1 MGSKARSTPASFL
14 HENNRADGKVKR
26 RTAAK
31 LSDWPVERIETLR
44 ALRRG
49 DKLVR
54 GAGRGIVQRDG
65 SGAQWCIAPAFAG
78 WPDRWLA
85 RPRRSALRDRHA
97 AGCPA
102 RAEALAW
109 SDEDLSAAVSCQCPA

>member
-65 SGAQWCIAPAFAG
+65 SGRNGAS
-78 WPDRWLA
+78 L
-85 RPRRSALRDRHA
+85 RRSRGGPIGGWRGLGVRR
-97 AGCPA
+97 
-102 RAEALAW
+102 
-109 SDEDLSAAVSCQCPA
+109 